1 MTSPI
6 RMLSWVFFSFLAHF
20 LTQQLLIF
28 PTKPNFL
35 GTEQIFIECYKLHWH
50 IYLKSSFVST
60 AIWVS
65 KIAGDKTQG
74 ASGSLDTD
82 TIKRALTIAVNV
94 LRRERNLNFQT
105 APCNCKKDFIGGFYK
120 YSCIYSMFTSSTN
133 ETCPSFWN
141 FFFNFP
147 LIDVKRHKASMN
159 DEVVISSITSM
170 WTPWHNR
177 HANNTAHYL
186 EFAEPPRVQRT
197 TASKGPK
204 QSTPT

>member
-1 MTSPI
+1 M
-6 RMLSWVFFSFLAHF
+6 
-20 LTQQLLIF
+20 
-28 PTKPNFL
+28 
-35 GTEQIFIECYKLHWH
+35 
-50 IYLKSSFVST
+50 VST
-60 AIWVS
+60 NTAAFIPCSQVPPM
-65 KIAGDKTQG
+65 KLVLL
-74 ASGSLDTD
+74 SG
-82 TIKRALTIAVNV
+82 I
-94 LRRERNLNFQT
+94 
-105 APCNCKKDFIGGFYK
+105 
-120 YSCIYSMFTSSTN
+120 
-133 ETCPSFWN
+133 